1 MGELIDQVD
10 QRLGPLSQQ
19 REGAAEQDRHQ
30 QHLQDVALHEAAD
43 ERIGNQL
50 EEERCNASRFH
61 LLGGRHVRRHGRR
74 IERFRIHIHAV
85 AGPEQIGQ
93 CNAQRQRNRR
103 DDFKVDDGLAAYAPN
118 LLQLAGA
125 ADPHHHDR
133 EDDRR
138 DQHLDQLQKT
148 ITERL
153 QLLRKFGRP
162 DAQRDA
168 HRQGNQNLP
177 EQRAR
182 KALHGESSFG
192 LRVSQA
198 APNRLVRFAA
208 IVVTA
213 LFRSLDCNELL
224 RRIVER

>member
-1 MGELIDQVD
+1 MRELIDQVD

-30 QHLQDVALHEAAD
+30 QHLQDVALHKAAD
-43 ERIGNQL
+43 ERIGDEF
-50 EEERCNASRFH
+50 EEERRNAGRLH
-61 LLGGRHVRRHGRR
+61 LLGGGHVRRHGRR
-74 IERFRIHIHAV
+74 VERFRIHIHAV
-85 AGPEQIGQ
+85 AGAEQIGQ
-93 CNAQRQRNRR
+93 RDAQRQRNRR
-103 DDFKVDDGLAAYAPN
+103 HHLEVDDGLAAHAPD

-125 ADPHHHDR
+125 ADPHHHDG

-198 APNRLVRFAA
+198 APNRLVRVAA